1 MECSQELFKSQDYF
15 HCTHDF
21 IEEECFQSIFPNIS
35 ADNDDESVTTES
47 TAKSSATFVD
57 SLTEQHWIY
66 GESFNASN
74 DSTSNESESVDERDG
89 SQESGEETEYEDE
102 DAEADDEDAEADDE
116 DAEADDEDAEA
127 DDEAE
132 EDSDSSE
139 DASWLDSSEDAS
151 CLDLDESCMS
161 ACSTP
166 IHIPKV
172 YT

>member
-116 DAEADDEDAEA
+116 
-127 DDEAE
+127 AE